1 MTSMNDAWKNDFY
14 KNWEMKKGNIVDN
27 QVPEKLAMSN
37 SGYNVD
43 TYNQSVIHKP
53 KLLIENYQLDTNK
66 DDYIRA
72 LEVEN
77 LRLKTYLKHLQNQ
90 SNVYEGFTSVP
101 MPIQQPQ
108 QQQQNNSSMNF
119 DEVLKY
125 ILIGVFIMY
134 LLDTFSRRK

>member
-14 KNWEMKKGNIVDN
+14 KNWEMKKGNVVDN
-27 QVPEKLAMSN
+27 QVPEKLVMSN

-53 KLLIENYQLDTNK
+53 KMIVENYQLDTNK

-77 LRLKTYLKHLQNQ
+77 LRLKTYLKQLQNQ
-90 SNVYEGFTSVP
+90 SNVYEGFTNPASIPVHS
-101 MPIQQPQ
+101 
-108 QQQQNNSSMNF
+108 NTTNTTMNF

>member
-14 KNWEMKKGNIVDN
+14 KNWEMKSKSPVENKI
-27 QVPEKLAMSN
+27 PEKLIMSN
-37 SGYNVD
+37 SGYDVE
-43 TYNQSVIHKP
+43 TYNNNHIHKP
-53 KLLIENYQLDTNK
+53 KLIVDNYQLDTNK
-66 DDYIRA
+66 DDYIKA

-77 LRLKTYLKHLQNQ
+77 LRLKTYLKQLQNQ
-90 SNVYEGFTSVP
+90 SYVYEGFTSTP
-101 MPIQQPQ
+101 MPINQPQ
-108 QQQQNNSSMNF
+108 TQNGMNF